1 MRAKIYLDTPAFIVS
16 CPNQTGGTR
25 EEQLLTINNITV
37 TASAINHDFVSSVI
51 DRMVE
56 NSTSIQHFHSWRLLC
71 NAVAEFLCDVELDFV
86 HRVAVRLHNSLN
98 VINGYD
104 ADSDS
109 EGSILDLPAPSRLI
123 RYTAS

>member
-37 TASAINHDFVSSVI
+37 TASAINHDFVSAVI
-51 DRMVE
+51 DAVTDNR
-56 NSTSIQHFHSWRLLC
+56 TSLQDFRSWRMLTD
-71 NAVAEFLCDVELDFV
+71 AIGEFFNDVELDFM
-86 HRVAVRLHNSLN
+86 HRVALRLHNNLN